1 MEVTVE
7 TQVRTPQMVF
17 MQPQR
22 LIVPLFQ
29 RPYVWNED
37 NQWEP
42 LWGDIARLAKR
53 LLEDPAARQ
62 YPHFLGAVVLQQ
74 LQNPA
79 GTMQERTII
88 DGQQRLTTLQ
98 LLLDALRAELLAVG
112 AEQPAM
118 RIETLVMNSQAFR
131 ERQEDRFKV
140 WPTNRDRPAFNAV
153 MAKDPPL
160 SYGIPTHTTSRIVQA
175 HEYFTNCARE
185 WLAADKEAVPVRAAA
200 IERAVRELM
209 QMVVIELTA
218 DENAQEIFETLNA
231 RGAQLTAADLIK
243 NFIFQRLTEAGDD
256 VESAYVQY
264 WKEFESGF
272 WETEISAGRLRQQR
286 SSLFLSQWLIA
297 KTGEEILGREVFH
310 RFKAYADF
318 DSGITMIDL
327 LGQLHRAGRIYRDF
341 VQAGS
346 QPAGPLDRLGIF
358 AYRTSVMES
367 EAVKPVLLFL
377 LDPDEAAIPA
387 DQIAKAIDV
396 VESWLVR
403 RMLVRASTKSYTQ
416 VFAELITHVRKSGGR
431 LAAGDV
437 IEERL
442 SHQPGANWYW
452 PDNDEVQAELRTLPA
467 YRRLSRG
474 RLRMVLEAAEDYER
488 GWRGQATGLGGE
500 RVARGRYAIEHI
512 MPRRW
517 QAHWPLPEGRTAA
530 DRDPLIETIGNLTL
544 LTGRLNSRVSNG
556 PWPGPGGKREAL
568 HEHDVL
574 MLNRR
579 LLERAPDS
587 WDDEYVQARTERLID
602 AITKIWPVPEGH
614 KSLADRTERRPSRK
628 IDLADLISAGLL
640 GDGATL
646 YSRRRQFAE
655 RTATVLADGAL
666 DVDGVRCPTPSA
678 AARAVV
684 GRGSNGWRFW
694 LVDPKSTRSLDD
706 LRQEYVDQRDVDV
719 EDDDLPEENE
729 ED

>member
-1 MEVTVE
+1 ME

-29 RPYVWNED
+29 RSYVWNEY

-42 LWGDIARLAKR
+42 LWGDVVRLAKR
-53 LLEDPAARQ
+53 VLADPSARQ
-62 YPHFLGAVVLQQ
+62 HPHFLGAVVLQQ
-74 LQNPA
+74 LQNPS

-98 LLLDALRAELLAVG
+98 LLLDALCAELLAVG
-112 AEQPAM
+112 AEQPAK
-118 RIETLVMNSQAFR
+118 RVETLVTNPQAFW
-131 ERQEDRFKV
+131 EHPEDRFKV

-153 MAKDPPL
+153 MAADPPVSHATL
-160 SYGIPTHTTSRIVQA
+160 KHKDSRIVQA
-175 HEYFTNCARE
+175 HEYFSGCARE
-185 WLAADKEAVPVRAAA
+185 WLAADKDAVPVRAAA

-209 QMVVIELTA
+209 QMVVIDLTA

-243 NFIFQRLTEAGDD
+243 NFIFQRLTEAGDN
-256 VESAYVQY
+256 VESAYGLY
-264 WKEFESGF
+264 WKEFETGF

-297 KTGEEILGREVFH
+297 RTGEEIPGREIFH
-310 RFKAYADF
+310 RFKGYADF

-327 LGQLHRAGRIYRDF
+327 LRQLHRAGQIYRDF
-341 VQAGS
+341 VQAGA
-346 QPAGPLDRLGIF
+346 QLAGPLDRLGMF
-358 AYRTSVMES
+358 AYRTGVMES
-367 EAVKPVLLFL
+367 EVVKPLMLFL
-377 LDPDEAAIPA
+377 LDPDETAIP
-387 DQIAKAIDV
+387 DEQIAKAIDV
-396 VESWLVR
+396 MESWLVR
-403 RMLVRASTKSYTQ
+403 RMLVRATTKSYTQ
-416 VFAELITHVRKSGGR
+416 VFAELITHVRKSGR
-431 LAAGDV
+431 QAAGDV

-452 PDNDEVQAELRTLPA
+452 PDNDEVRAELRTLPA

-474 RLRMVLEAAEDYER
+474 RLRMVLEAAEDHER
-488 GWRGQATGLGGE
+488 GWRDQATGLGGE

-517 QAHWPLPEGRTAA
+517 QAHWPLPEGRVAA
-530 DRDPLIETIGNLTL
+530 DRDPLIEAIGNLTL

-556 PWPGPGGKREAL
+556 PWPGPSGKREAL

-579 LLERAPDS
+579 LLERAPDN
-587 WDDEYVQARTERLID
+587 WDDEHIQARTEWLVDVLI
-602 AITKIWPVPEGH
+602 KIWPVPEGH
-614 KSLADRTERRPSRK
+614 ISLADRTERRPSRK
-628 IDLADLISAGLL
+628 IELTDLMSAGILD
-640 GDGATL
+640 DGATL
-646 YSRRRQFAE
+646 YPRRREFDD

-666 DVDGVRCPTPSA
+666 DVDGIRCPTPSA
-678 AARAVV
+678 AARAV
-684 GRGSNGWRFW
+684 RGTGANGWWFW
-694 LVDPKSTRSLDD
+694 LVDPKSKRSLHD

-719 EDDDLPEENE
+719 EDDDVPDEDE